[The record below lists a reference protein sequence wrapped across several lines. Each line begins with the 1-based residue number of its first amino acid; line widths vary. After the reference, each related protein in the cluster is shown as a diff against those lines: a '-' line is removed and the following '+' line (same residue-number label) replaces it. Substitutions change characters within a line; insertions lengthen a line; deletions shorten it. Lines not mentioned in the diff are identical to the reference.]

1 MHALSDQTQISSDS
15 AIELRQVEA
24 RSDIRCEPDGG
35 LGHGKVG
42 GGGCYPQG
50 GGIGE
55 AGSSSHCK
63 SNSRLDSK
71 RRRRE
76 GEEEEKRSCLERTEK
91 RSRWV

>member
-15 AIELRQVEA
+15 AIELGQVEA
-24 RSDIRCEPDGG
+24 RSDVRCEPDGG

-63 SNSRLDSK
+63 VEIQQQKKKKKD
-71 RRRRE
+71 
-76 GEEEEKRSCLERTEK
+76 EETEK
-91 RSRWV
+91 RSSLVRIEGG